1 MSEQIKIG
9 YAIVKKHPIYTS
21 YGATETCAIY
31 NFNKKEF
38 IIKSNSTRYFEFEWG
53 SCICFYDVFQFVWE
67 CFHGPVTK
75 NCVIK
80 NTVNPY
86 INCLKYLEPVS
97 IFENN

>member
-1 MSEQIKIG
+1 MAELIKIHHA
-9 YAIVKKHPIYTS
+9 YVKKHPIYTS

-38 IIKSNSTRYFEFEWG
+38 IIKSNSTRYFEFEWE

-97 IFENN
+97 IFGNN